1 MATYTERVQTVVTR
15 AQYLALS
22 ELAQRTQKPIS
33 VLIREAVEAT
43 YFVEREHQLRV
54 EALEQ
59 LLALQTAVADWET
72 MEEEIER
79 GALG

>member
-1 MATYTERVQTVVTR
+1 MATCTERVQTVVTR
-15 AQYLALS
+15 AQYEALN

-43 YFVEREHQLRV
+43 YFVEREHRLSA

-59 LLALQTAVADWET
+59 LLALQATVADWGT

-79 GALG
+79 AALG